1 MRVTPLDIIQ
11 KQFSPARRAGYEPD
25 EVRQF
30 LEAVRES
37 MEELL
42 KESQRL
48 REQVA
53 QRDAEI
59 EELRSKESDIKSTL
73 MLARRLSDDM
83 ERASRR
89 ESDVL
94 IGEARLEAERILM
107 AVSDERREL
116 QADIL
121 RLRSGRNRLIA
132 DLRAVIETQSRALA
146 ELDADP
152 PAAR

>member
-11 KQFSPARRAGYEPD
+11 KQFSPARRAGYESD

>member
-30 LEAVRES
+30 LDQVRES
-37 MEELL
+37 LEEVL

-48 REQVA
+48 RDQLVRRE
-53 QRDAEI
+53 AEI
-59 EELRSKESDIKSTL
+59 DELRGKESDIKHTL
-73 MLARRLSDDM
+73 MLARRVSDDM
-83 ERASRR
+83 ERTAKR
-89 ESDVL
+89 EADVL

-107 AVSDERREL
+107 AATDERREL
-116 QADIL
+116 QADIIQ
-121 RLRSGRNRLIA
+121 LRSTRARLLA
-132 DLRAVIETQSRALA
+132 DLKAV
-146 ELDADP
+146 LDAHARSLADLERQE

>member
-53 QRDAEI
+53 QRHAEI